1 MADLPQRD
9 RKELVTNT
17 PRQTLKIL
25 HTADVH
31 LGLDGYV
38 ADPQTQRYRDIIHQA
53 FRTIIDL
60 TIEENVDLLLIAG
73 DLFDSNRPSGDV
85 VDFAIQ
91 ELRRAGRPIVM
102 IPGNH
107 DCLNAQ
113 SIYRQV
119 NLPAACSNLLLMAH
133 PDGERHQ
140 LAAPNLVLWGRG
152 MVEHEPAYHPLG
164 AIPRPKGDAWHI
176 ALGHGFFMEE
186 DVPSYRS
193 SPIYAEEIRA
203 SGWDYVALGHC
214 HAFADVSQGAVT
226 AYYAGAPGFYPGVPG
241 ADGHVALVRFE
252 AGASRHVDV
261 QRIDL
266 RPLVNA
272 ALQPLRGPKG
282 AEDILKARFGPQA
295 ITRAALLDPASPSS
309 DEAAGGKP
317 AP

>member
-1 MADLPQRD
+1 MAGFPQRD
-9 RKELVTNT
+9 RKEFVTNT

-31 LGLDGYV
+31 LDLDGCV
-38 ADPQTQRYRDIIHQA
+38 ADPQAQRYRDIIHQA
-53 FRTIIDL
+53 FRTVIDL
-60 TIEENVDLLLIAG
+60 TIQENVDLLLIAG
-73 DLFDSNRPSGDV
+73 DLFDSNRPSADV

-91 ELRRAGRPIVM
+91 ELQRVGRPIVM

-119 NLPAACSNLLLMAH
+119 NLPAACTDLLLIAH

-164 AIPRPKGDAWHI
+164 GLPRPQGDAWHI
-176 ALGHGFFMEE
+176 VLGHGFFMEE

-193 SPIYAEEIRA
+193 SPIYAGEIRA

-226 AYYAGAPGFYPGVPG
+226 AYYSGAPAFYPGVPG
-241 ADGHVALVRFE
+241 ADGHVALVQFE

-261 QRIDL
+261 RRIDL

-272 ALQPLRGPKG
+272 ALQQRRG
-282 AEDILKARFGPQA
+282 D
-295 ITRAALLDPASPSS
+295 TR
-309 DEAAGGKP
+309 
-317 AP
+317 